1 MADTSQ
7 LDAEFAALMD
17 HIASTPSTQSG
28 YMRGG
33 HDNYTPLDA
42 KNADLASNHSI
53 PTGYIPRATPF
64 GVPVSY
70 NPHTPATE
78 MVVVDA
84 ITKERIVLSIGD
96 GPNSLSKADTEETY
110 AVVRKMAAARG
121 IHDHV
126 RLAPLAMKALQLR
139 LQAKI
144 AAEQRRSQHVT
155 PQAASTPWQPPRP
168 VSVAPP
174 SSLVGMSLGV
184 IGTADVA
191 QAAAHAAFAMQAAEQ
206 QGAVT
211 QPGAA
216 APASPPVAAAPVAR
230 DFPPPK
236 RLTVVLQGVG
246 QFETYWT
253 EIVDDVENGTLT
265 LVFDA
270 SRDLSYWEPPTTY
283 TQPFAVQEAGSPVKL
298 LVELTGARTRVG
310 SSIIHILRVRNR
322 A

>member
-1 MADTSQ
+1 MSDAAQ

-84 ITKERIVLSIGD
+84 LTKERIVLSIGD

-144 AAEQRRSQHVT
+144 AAEQRRAQHVT
-155 PQAASTPWQPPRP
+155 PQAPTMPWQPPRP
-168 VSVAPP
+168 TSVAPP
-174 SSLVGMSLGV
+174 ASLVGMSLSG
-184 IGTADVA
+184 IGSADVA
-191 QAAAHAAFAMQAAEQ
+191 QAAAHAAFALQAADQ
-206 QGAVT
+206 QASLP
-211 QPGAA
+211 QPQA
-216 APASPPVAAAPVAR
+216 APPVSAPVAR

-253 EIVDDVENGTLT
+253 DIVDDVENGTLT

-270 SRDLSYWEPPTTY
+270 NRDLSYWEPPTNY
-283 TQPFAVQEAGSPVKL
+283 TQAFAVQEAGSPVKL